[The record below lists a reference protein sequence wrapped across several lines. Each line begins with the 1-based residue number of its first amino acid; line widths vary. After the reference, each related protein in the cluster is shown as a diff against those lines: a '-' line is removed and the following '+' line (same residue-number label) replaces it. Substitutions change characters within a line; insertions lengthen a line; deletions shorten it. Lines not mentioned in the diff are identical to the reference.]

1 LWGGAGRV
9 GEGLQ
14 VEKMKFHAATTMAL
28 ILALAGCQG
37 GVVEKAVE
45 PPSPTRLEYINEFK
59 KIDAAS
65 KGRITMEE
73 AIAYYSARFTELD
86 KNRDGFLDAH
96 ELDALVP
103 IMNTNSGQQLLLKL
117 DRNSDN
123 RLSRP
128 EFLVIS
134 NWLFQLSSSPNEL
147 ALEDV
152 EKNMPSGTVFK
163 PKDYTNESPKRP
175 TCPINVRNC

>member
-1 LWGGAGRV
+1 MNF
-9 GEGLQ
+9 Q
-14 VEKMKFHAATTMAL
+14 AATTMAL
-28 ILALAGCQG
+28 ILAVAGCQA
-37 GVVEKAVE
+37 GVPEKAVQS
-45 PPSPTRLEYINEFK
+45 PSPTRLEYITEFK
-59 KIDAAS
+59 KIDTAS

-73 AIAYYSARFTELD
+73 AMAYYSARFTELD
-86 KNRDGFLDAH
+86 KNGDGFLDAH

-103 IMNTNSGQQLLLKL
+103 IMNANSGQRLLLKL

-123 RLSRP
+123 RLSRS

-134 NWLFQLSSSPNEL
+134 NWLFQLASSPNEL

-152 EKNMPSGTVFK
+152 EKNMPSGAVYK

-175 TCPINVRNC
+175 TCPINVHNC